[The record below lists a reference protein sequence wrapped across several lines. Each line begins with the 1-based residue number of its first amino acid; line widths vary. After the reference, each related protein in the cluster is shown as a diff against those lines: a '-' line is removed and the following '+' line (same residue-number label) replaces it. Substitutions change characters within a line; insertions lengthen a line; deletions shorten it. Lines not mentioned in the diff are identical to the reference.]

1 MPTSRSFYGG
11 NNAFT
16 SPGTANVSALFPRSL
31 SEVSESSDALFP
43 RSLSEFSQF
52 SECSEDTGNK
62 ALDSARCPHR
72 KSWKRLRA
80 KKVCLGL
87 RVSVSLAVQHREAHC
102 DAPAAESR
110 TWGGRR
116 DRTLYADPPPPP
128 PP

>member
-80 KKVCLGL
+80 KKGCAFFVCFECGAKW
-87 RVSVSLAVQHREAHC
+87 RTRGTMDSEEEVVEA
-102 DAPAAESR
+102 A
-110 TWGGRR
+110 
-116 DRTLYADPPPPP
+116 
-128 PP
+128 